1 MSQFTIDTKVMQKI
15 ARNTPERI
23 GQFLDAMSE
32 EMVTDIKLSFPTDGP
47 SAPGQPP
54 AIDTSTLL
62 QSIDWER
69 SGKFSRAIH
78 DGVLY
83 GVVHEMGDST
93 HELRPFMTPIFE
105 KWRDQF
111 ESFAQDFGLIEP

>member
-23 GQFLDAMSE
+23 GQFLDAMAE
-32 EMVTDIKLSFPTDGP
+32 EIKTDIMLSFPTDGP
-47 SAPGQPP
+47 SAPGSPP
-54 AIDTSTLL
+54 AIDSTAL
-62 QSIDWER
+62 QTSIDWER
-69 SGKFSRAIH
+69 AGKYERAIH
-78 DGVLY
+78 DGALY

-93 HELRPFMTPIFE
+93 HEPRPFMTPVFE

-111 ESFAQDFGLIEP
+111 ESFAEDFGLIKP